1 MDGFEPTL
9 RRVVGNV
16 AVVVGGG
23 QTPGETIG
31 NGRATALLLA
41 GHGAAVVVA
50 DRRPEAAEETV
61 ALLVGEGARRAPSPW
76 MGSGWDVAAAA
87 PPRRP
92 ASSRGWRCPST
103 AGATSG
109 ACESSRSGRSGRSG
123 GTRGWE
129 AGPLCRAEEAAG
141 LRCGGAR
148 HAAGGP
154 GMADMV
160 RYEVEG
166 RVATVT
172 LDRPEKLNAI
182 TVQLQDELLAALGEA
197 EADPG
202 VHVAVV
208 AGAGRGFCAGY
219 DVSGANA
226 PVGGVP
232 GDRDW
237 LDRMMR
243 GWLRIWDL
251 RLAVVAKVHGVC
263 LAGGTQL
270 ATICDVTFAAE
281 DTRVGTPQLPLG
293 GGYVSANWAW
303 LVGPKKAKEI
313 FFPTGTTITGR
324 EAVDIGLFNQAYPAG
339 ELDAIVA
346 EYAARVARTPK
357 DILAL
362 QKQSINQTQE
372 LQGFRQALMQG
383 VEIDAIAHTAPAVR
397 EVNRF
402 IAERGLREALRAFK
416 AGELL

>member
-1 MDGFEPTL
+1 
-9 RRVVGNV
+9 
-16 AVVVGGG
+16 
-23 QTPGETIG
+23 
-31 NGRATALLLA
+31 
-41 GHGAAVVVA
+41 
-50 DRRPEAAEETV
+50 
-61 ALLVGEGARRAPSPW
+61 
-76 MGSGWDVAAAA
+76 
-87 PPRRP
+87 
-92 ASSRGWRCPST
+92 
-103 AGATSG
+103 
-109 ACESSRSGRSGRSG
+109 
-123 GTRGWE
+123 
-129 AGPLCRAEEAAG
+129 
-141 LRCGGAR
+141 
-148 HAAGGP
+148 
-154 GMADMV
+154 MADVV

-182 TVQLQDELLAALGEA
+182 TVELQDQLIAALEQA

-202 VHVAVV
+202 VHVAIV

-226 PVGGVP
+226 PTGGVP

-237 LDRMMR
+237 LDRVMR

-270 ATICDVTFAAE
+270 ASICDITFTAE
-281 DTRVGTPQLPLG
+281 DTLVGTPQLPLG
-293 GGYVSANWAW
+293 AGYVAANWAW
-303 LVGPKKAKEI
+303 LVGPKKAKEV
-313 FFPTGTTITGR
+313 FFPTGTTISGA
-324 EAVDIGLFNQAYPAG
+324 EAVEIGLFNRAYPAA
-339 ELDAIVA
+339 ELDEAVA
-346 EYAARVARTPK
+346 AYAARVARTPK

-362 QKQSINQTQE
+362 QKQSINRTQE

-383 VEIDAIAHTAPAVR
+383 VEVDAIAHTAPSVR